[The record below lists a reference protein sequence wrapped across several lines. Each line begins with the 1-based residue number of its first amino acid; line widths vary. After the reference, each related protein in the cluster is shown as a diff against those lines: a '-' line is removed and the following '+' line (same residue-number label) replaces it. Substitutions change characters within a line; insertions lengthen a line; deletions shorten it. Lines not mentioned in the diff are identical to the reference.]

1 MDQHLETT
9 RREVQIQGH
18 RGGYKPDNVIAT
30 FKKSLENGLEAIEL
44 DVRALEFD
52 ISDIQKFK
60 SYLSIGVAHTG
71 QGDGRGSWW

>member
-9 RREVQIQGH
+9 KREFQIQGH

-44 DVRALEFD
+44 DVRPKKFGM
-52 ISDIQKFK
+52 SDVQNLKN
-60 SYLSIGVAHTG
+60 YPSIGVAHLG
-71 QGDGRGSWW
+71 